1 MQKVIGW
8 VSFGSCG
15 QDRCS
20 LGMADLMSPLRRI
33 MLYPVLLMVATAA
46 IAQTDPDCPAPAK
59 LDDGWATSQ
68 PQEQGLDPRLIC
80 AIGARL
86 SAWKDANVHAIVI
99 VRHGVLVYEEYL
111 AGEDQNWG
119 KRLGRIAYDGDM
131 VHDLRSVTK
140 SVTSLVVG
148 IALDRGW
155 IKSLDAPVW
164 SFFPEY
170 ADLRSPE
177 KERIRL
183 RHLLMMATG
192 LEWDE
197 TIPYSNSENSENKLY
212 EAVDPYR
219 YVLEQ
224 PVADPPGK
232 VFNYVTGAPTLI
244 GAVLHKATGK
254 QIDDLE
260 KQILFNPL
268 GIKQAEST
276 RFDNGDTMAG
286 GGLRLR
292 PRDLA
297 KIGQLVV
304 AHGMWN
310 GQQIVP
316 AAWVE
321 GMITPRLN
329 AYQMYFYGYYWWL
342 GRSLLDGRQIDWIAG
357 RGYGGQRLI
366 IVPSEDMVMVVM
378 AGRYD
383 TSPLQEIVSLSLLNK
398 LILPATRNQ

>member
-1 MQKVIGW
+1 MVY
-8 VSFGSCG
+8 FGTCG
-15 QDRCS
+15 QDRAYT
-20 LGMADLMSPLRRI
+20 LEMADLMSPFRRI
-33 MLYPVLLMVATAA
+33 MLYPVLLMVTTAA
-46 IAQTDPDCPAPAK
+46 IAQTNPDCPAPAK
-59 LDDGWATSQ
+59 LDDGWATSE

-99 VRHGVLVYEEYL
+99 ARHGVLVYEKYF

-119 KRLGRIAYDGDM
+119 KRLGRIDYDANM

-140 SVTSLVVG
+140 SVTSLMVG

-155 IKSLDAPVW
+155 IKSLDAPVL

-177 KERIRL
+177 REQITL
-183 RHLLMMATG
+183 RHLLMMAAG

-197 TIPYSNSENSENKLY
+197 TIPYSNPENSENKLY

-219 YVLEQ
+219 YVLER

-232 VFNYVTGAPTLI
+232 VFNYITGAPTLI
-244 GAVLHKATGK
+244 SAVLHKATGK
-254 QIDDLE
+254 QIDHLE
-260 KQILFNPL
+260 KQVLFDPL

-276 RFDNGDTMAG
+276 RFGNGDTMGG

-292 PRDLA
+292 PRDVA

-304 AHGMWN
+304 AYGMWS
-310 GQQIVP
+310 GQQVVP
-316 AAWVE
+316 AVWIE
-321 GMITPRLN
+321 ESTKPRLN
-329 AYQMYFYGYYWWL
+329 ANGMYFYGYYWWL

-378 AGRYD
+378 AGNYD
-383 TSPLQEIVSLSLLNK
+383 TSPLQEIVSLSLLNR
-398 LILPATRNQ
+398 LVLPATRNR